1 VPQAMR
7 LIIPPLTNQY
17 LSLTKSTALAA
28 AIGYPDFL
36 WALSGAI
43 AVQTGQ
49 VLELQTITLF
59 GYLGISLF
67 IAAIMAI
74 YNHVTR
80 IPER

>member
-1 VPQAMR
+1 MR

-17 LSLTKSTALAA
+17 LNLTKSTALAA
-28 AIGYPDFL
+28 ALGYPDFF

-43 AVQTGQ
+43 SSQTGQ
-49 VLELQTITLF
+49 VLELQAITLF

-74 YNHVTR
+74 YSHVTR

>member
-1 VPQAMR
+1 MPHPAGAHSVTAPDA
-7 LIIPPLTNQY
+7 
-17 LSLTKSTALAA
+17 SKASTALAA
-28 AIGYPDFL
+28 AVGYPDFF

-43 AVQTGQ
+43 SAQTGQ
-49 VLELQTITLF
+49 VLELQAITIF

-74 YNHVTR
+74 YNQATR